1 MTRDEVVAELRAMRA
16 EVARLEEDALELDLA
31 AKRALVADP
40 EAAELVALY
49 AGDVQGRVAAARS
62 TVAAHLGALRHLAR
76 AAGAGGQKGG
86 A

>member
-1 MTRDEVVAELRAMRA
+1 MTRDEVVAELQAMRA

-62 TVAAHLGALRHLAR
+62 TVAAHLGALKHLAR
-76 AAGAGGQKGG
+76 KGG
-86 A
+86 GR

>member
-62 TVAAHLGALRHLAR
+62 TVAAHLAALRHLAGHR
-76 AAGAGGQKGG
+76 VAVRVEGT
-86 A
+86 